1 MSQPSSTES
10 SPEHNLTDMG
20 EFVDEGFEDRTGM
33 SIFDDEFSNGPRNGQ
48 SWTSIWGWRFRRR
61 TWPSTNET
69 I

>member
-1 MSQPSSTES
+1 MSQSSSSES

-48 SWTSIWGWRFRRR
+48 S
-61 TWPSTNET
+61 
-69 I
+69 